1 MTNIK
6 HFNYK
11 KVCKVY
17 YIIGQICKIQGLD
30 WLEEI
35 LLNQWTKMVLNN
47 QDKDDEVAFILAKYS
62 FLDYLRS
69 EDNTMSKAPIT
80 AFMIDTLQSV

>member
-6 HFNYK
+6 NFNYK

-17 YIIGQICKIQGLD
+17 SLIGQICKIQGLD

-47 QDKDDEVAFILAKYS
+47 QDKDEEVAFILAKYS
-62 FLDYLRS
+62 FLDYFNKKCLP
-69 EDNTMSKAPIT
+69 EM
-80 AFMIDTLQSV
+80 